1 MSIES
6 PVETY
11 KGSQHH

>member
-11 KGSQHH
+11 IRK